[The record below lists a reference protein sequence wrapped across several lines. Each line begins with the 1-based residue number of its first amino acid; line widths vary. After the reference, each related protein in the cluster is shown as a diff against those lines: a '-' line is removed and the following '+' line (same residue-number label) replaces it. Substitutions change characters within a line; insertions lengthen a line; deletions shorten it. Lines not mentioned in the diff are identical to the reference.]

1 MTMSTAEHSEKE
13 EKEPVDQAESL
24 PVENVKEKIE
34 ESKEA
39 PSLEEQLE
47 KLRGE
52 NEENYNR
59 YLRSVADLDNYRR
72 RVIRE
77 KDELRQYA
85 KSGIIEEL
93 LPVIDNLVLGLTS
106 ARQQGDVKVLAD
118 GVEMVL
124 GQFKS
129 VLEANGL
136 TEVNPGVGDEFDPH
150 QQESLSHQASE
161 EVDAEKVVQTVRV
174 GYNLNGRLL
183 RPASVI
189 LSSGPAT
196 EGEDKEE

>member
-13 EKEPVDQAESL
+13 EKESVDQAEPL
-24 PVENVKEKIE
+24 PVEKVKEKIE

-129 VLEANGL
+129 VLETNGL

-150 QQESLSHQASE
+150 QQESLSHQTSD

-174 GYNLNGRLL
+174 GYSLNGRLL

-196 EGEDKEE
+196 EDEDKEE